1 MINLFPILLLF
12 PEYLFT
18 LRETP
23 FEETDSKKY
32 KVNLSIIP
40 SPRNL
45 SKKEKPY
52 NFHISPNSIPITIHD
67 SCPLSFENIFHQS
80 QRNFQTRKPI
90 PGHEEAKSRLTG
102 ALDGAHARPRNAKS
116 LSLSP
121 EGEQSLRERP
131 AGTRKRERSRASFA
145 DTVVRHLPGGL
156 FALSLSRRGYR
167 EPYYRDGRLFPWPWR
182 GEESPVYS
190 PGGEQREREE
200 EERKERRATSKRKRV
215 EEAGCSL
222 LAAVTC

>member
-1 MINLFPILLLF
+1 MINFFPILLLF

-102 ALDGAHARPRNAKS
+102 ALDGARARPRNAKS
-116 LSLSP
+116 LSLSLQK
-121 EGEQSLRERP
+121 ESKASVRGRRALERERDRALP
-131 AGTRKRERSRASFA
+131 SRTRLFVICQGVCLRSRCPDVDTVSPIIAMAACFLGRGEGKNRRCTRREGNRERE
-145 DTVVRHLPGGL
+145 
-156 FALSLSRRGYR
+156 RRR
-167 EPYYRDGRLFPWPWR
+167 KGRK
-182 GEESPVYS
+182 
-190 PGGEQREREE
+190 GEQRARENE
-200 EERKERRATSKRKRV
+200 WRKLV
-215 EEAGCSL
+215 
-222 LAAVTC
+222 AAC